1 MATRAETELHWTSDP
16 EANRLIA
23 SDGNALLIGFAL
35 DQQVPVPKAFSGPM
49 ELQKRLGHLDP
60 GRIAATDPDEL
71 VEVFVRRPAIHRFP
85 AAMAKRVQSLCA
97 VIERDY
103 GGDGSR
109 VWTEAAD
116 AADLK
121 ARLAALPGIGDMKVR
136 SLFATIV
143 KRLGYRPDGWE
154 EALPNHP
161 TLGDVDS
168 AEALTTYQAEKRAYK
183 AAQRAAK
190 SS

>member
-1 MATRAETELHWTSDP
+1 MATRAETELHWTTDP

-35 DQQVPVPKAFSGPM
+35 DQQVPVPKAFSGPI
-49 ELQKRLGHLDP
+49 ELRKRL

-154 EALPNHP
+154 EALPGHP

-168 AEALTTYQAEKRAYK
+168 AEALASYQAEKRAYK
-183 AAQRAAK
+183 AAQRALK
-190 SS
+190 S

>member
-1 MATRAETELHWTSDP
+1 MAVQAPERLHYTGVD
-16 EANRLIA
+16 EADELIA
-23 SDGNALLIGFAL
+23 QDPFALLVGFAL

-168 AEALTTYQAEKRAYK
+168 AEALATYQAEKRAYK

>member
-1 MATRAETELHWTSDP
+1 MATRAATELPWTSDP

-23 SDGNALLIGFAL
+23 TDPNALLIGFAL
-35 DQQVPVPKAFSGPM
+35 DQQVPVPKAFSGPI
-49 ELQKRLGHLDP
+49 ELKRRLGHLDP

-71 VEVFVRRPAIHRFP
+71 VEVFVRKPAIHRFP
-85 AAMAKRVQSLCA
+85 ASMAKRVQALCVA
-97 VIERDY
+97 IERDY

-136 SLFATIV
+136 SLFAVLV
-143 KRLGYRPDGWE
+143 KLLGVRPEGWE
-154 EALPNHP
+154 EALPGHP
-161 TLGDVDS
+161 TLGDADT
-168 AEALTTYQAEKRAYK
+168 AEALAEYQAAKRARK
-183 AAQRAAK
+183 AAMRAQ

>member
-1 MATRAETELHWTSDP
+1 MATSTTTELPWTSDP

-23 SDGNALLIGFAL
+23 TDGNALLIGFAL
-35 DQQVPVPKAFSGPM
+35 DQQVPVPKAFSGPI
-49 ELQKRLGHLDP
+49 ELRRRLGHLDP

-103 GGDGSR
+103 GGDGAR
-109 VWTEAAD
+109 VWTEATD

-121 ARLAALPGIGDMKVR
+121 ARLGSLPGIGDMKVR

-143 KRLGYRPDGWE
+143 KRLGVRPQGWE
-154 EALPNHP
+154 DAMPNHP
-161 TLGDVDS
+161 TLGDVDTP
-168 AEALTTYQAEKRAYK
+168 EALVAYQAAKRAHK
-183 AAQRAAK
+183 AAMRAQK
-190 SS
+190 S